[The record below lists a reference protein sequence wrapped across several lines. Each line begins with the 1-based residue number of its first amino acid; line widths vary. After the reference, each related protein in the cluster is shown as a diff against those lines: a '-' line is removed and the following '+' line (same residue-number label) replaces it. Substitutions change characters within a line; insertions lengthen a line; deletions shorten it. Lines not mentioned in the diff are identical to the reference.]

1 MGDTVL
7 EAFALD
13 DLEEMAGIDTTGNV
27 TVVALVDRTPDTPGI
42 GGYTDAGIFGVPNW
56 EGVRLVEFA
65 EGEISVLVNESDED
79 FEANLGTAEQ
89 LENFVS
95 YGLTKF
101 PSDNNALVF
110 WDHGGGWTG
119 MGPDETDGYDVL
131 NLTEIRTGLQAGLD
145 GADLDR
151 LDLIGFDACL
161 MATYEVAASVAGLAE
176 ILVASQEL
184 EPGHGWDYR
193 AFDSLANGKATSAE
207 ELGIAI
213 ADGFLEHAEDF
224 GTDTDVTLSVIDL
237 DAFSDLQEALD
248 GFAEPMIEYP
258 TEAAPEVARAATET
272 LQFGKS
278 PNPENSSYLFDL
290 GDFASS
296 LLGLGID
303 DEIDELQ
310 TALEEAVVYKVAGPV
325 AGRATGVSIYL
336 PTKSEYFNSDYVE
349 DGFAPEW
356 EAFLQSHYE
365 AGTLIPEE
373 SVARFLEDGGSYF
386 FDEDGLNFFGYVD
399 PAAED
404 AVAEVIIYYGA
415 VDPED
420 DSLYFIGEESGW
432 VADDGSGQITA
443 IYDLTILTIS
453 DGYDTAYAYTDFYYD
468 DEEDLLLFDVPMT
481 YGSADLTDDMYID
494 LVLSMAVDATT
505 EEIISEVYYQV
516 DEFGQWGEFIADPE
530 GFIWPAVLMEE
541 EEGSLI
547 WVDGS
552 DIPLYADIPSLEY
565 SFEPLPSG
573 ITLVAELW
581 IYDYAGNSDF
591 LSLVDLVP

>member
-1 MGDTVL
+1 MGDTNL

-13 DLEEMAGIDTTGNV
+13 DLEEMAGINTTGNV
-27 TVVALVDRTPDTPGI
+27 TIVALVDRTPDIPGT
-42 GGYTDAGIFGVPNW
+42 GGYTDAGIFGEPNW
-56 EGVRLVEFA
+56 EGVRLIEFA
-65 EGEISVLVNESDED
+65 DGEISVLVNDSEED
-79 FEANLGTAEQ
+79 WEANLGTAEQ

-119 MGPDETDGYDVL
+119 MGPDETDGYDIL
-131 NLTEIRTGLQAGLD
+131 NLTEIRNGLQAGLD
-145 GADLDR
+145 GADVGR

-161 MATYEVAASVAGLAE
+161 MATYEVAASVADLAE
-176 ILVASQEL
+176 ILVASQDL

-193 AFDSLANGKATSAE
+193 VFDSLATGEAASAE

-213 ADGFLEHAEDF
+213 ADGFLEHAKDF
-224 GTDTDVTLSVIDL
+224 GTDTNVTLSVIDL
-237 DAFSDLQEALD
+237 DAFSNLEKALD
-248 GFAEPMIEYP
+248 GFAEPMIEYSA
-258 TEAAPEVARAATET
+258 EAAPEVARAATKT
-272 LQFGKS
+272 MQFGSS
-278 PNPENSSYLFDL
+278 PNPKNSSYLFDL
-290 GDFASS
+290 GDFASN

-310 TALEEAVVYKVAGPV
+310 TAIEEAVVYKVAGPV

-336 PTKSEYFNSDYVE
+336 PTKSEYFNSDYVD

-356 EAFLQSHYE
+356 ESFLQSHYE
-365 AGTLIPEE
+365 AGTLIPEK
-373 SVARFLEDGGSYF
+373 SVARFLEDSGSYY

-399 PAAED
+399 PAAEA
-404 AVAEVIIYYGA
+404 AVAEVVIYYGA

-420 DSLYFIGEESGW
+420 DNLYFIGEESGW
-432 VADDGSGQITA
+432 IANDGSGEIAA

-468 DEEDLLLFDVPMT
+468 EEEDLLLFDVPMT
-481 YGSADLTDDMYID
+481 YGSADLTDDLYID
-494 LVLSMAVDATT
+494 LILSMALDANTG
-505 EEIISEVYYQV
+505 EIISEVYYQV
-516 DEFGQWGEFIADPE
+516 DEFGQWSEFMADPE

-541 EEGSLI
+541 DGELS

-573 ITLVAELW
+573 VTLVAELW